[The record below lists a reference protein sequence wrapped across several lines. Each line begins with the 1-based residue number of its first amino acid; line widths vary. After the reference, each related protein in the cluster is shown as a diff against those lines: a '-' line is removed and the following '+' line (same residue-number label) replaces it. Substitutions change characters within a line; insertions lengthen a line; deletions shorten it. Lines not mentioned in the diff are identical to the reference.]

1 LRVKHSEPRPA
12 MRVTADGKD
21 LVSHSGTRLLADMAE
36 RSGLQD
42 DLSVALSPLVRR
54 RRKHD
59 VGRVLV
65 DLAVMAADGGGYS
78 SDLAALRDQ
87 PGLFGPVASQPT
99 AWRLLDKI
107 DDDLRARVNT
117 ARAKA
122 RKRVWAAGLAPESYT
137 LDFDATLIDVHTDK
151 QNATPTY
158 KKGYGFHP
166 LLSFLDETNE
176 ALAGMLRPGRA
187 GSNTAADHVA
197 LLDEA
202 LAQLPVKCKAD
213 DAEHGV
219 AMLVRA
225 DSAGATHGFVNAI
238 AAKQMEFSIGFD
250 VTVAVQVAILQ
261 VPKGNWVEPMRQ
273 DMEPREGAQVAE
285 ITEYLDLSAW
295 PEGTRA
301 ICRREEPHPGATF
314 TLFEPEGW
322 RHQVFITNSTGDDI
336 VYLEVRHRRHAHV
349 EDRIKTAKAVGLDHF
364 PSDDYAANCAW
375 LQTVLIAC
383 DLTVWTQDLCLEG
396 SMAEAEPKK
405 LRWALW
411 HTAGKITTSGRRRTL
426 HLDGAWPWAA
436 ALENGFQRLEQL
448 HFTT

>member
-1 LRVKHSEPRPA
+1 

-21 LVSHSGTRLLADMAE
+21 LVSHAGTRLLADMAE

-65 DLAVMAADGGGYS
+65 DMAVMAVDGGGYS
-78 SDLAALRDQ
+78 SDLAPMRDQ
-87 PGLFGPVASQPT
+87 PVLFGPVASQPT

-107 DDDLRARVNT
+107 DEGLRGRVD
-117 ARAKA
+117 AGRAKA
-122 RKRVWAAGLAPESYT
+122 RERVWASGLAPKSYT
-137 LDFDATLIDVHTDK
+137 LDFDATLINVHTDK
-151 QNATPTY
+151 EQASPTY
-158 KKGYGFHP
+158 KKGWGFHP
-166 LLSFLDETNE
+166 LLCFLDETSE

-197 LLDEA
+197 LLDQA
-202 LAQLPVKCKAD
+202 LAQLPVKCKGD
-213 DAEHGV
+213 DPAHGV
-219 AMLVRA
+219 DMLVRA

-238 AAKQMEFSIGFD
+238 VAKKMEFSIGFD

-261 VPKGNWVEPMRQ
+261 VRKGNWVEPMQ
-273 DMEPREGAQVAE
+273 QNMEAREGAAVAE
-285 ITEYLDLSAW
+285 ITEFLDLSAW
-295 PEGTRA
+295 PSGTRA

-322 RHQVFITNSTGDDI
+322 RHQVFITNSEDDDI
-336 VYLEVRHRRHAHV
+336 IYLEVRHRRHAHV
-349 EDRIKTAKAVGLDHF
+349 EDRIKTVKALGLDHF
-364 PSDDYAANCAW
+364 PSSDYATNCAW
-375 LQTVLIAC
+375 LQIVLIAC
-383 DLTVWTQDLCLEG
+383 DLTVWAQALCLEG
-396 SMAEAEPKK
+396 TMAEAEPKK

-411 HTAGKITTSGRRRTL
+411 HTAGKVTTSGRRRAL

-436 ALENGFQRLEQL
+436 ALVKGFQRLEQL